1 MQRLL
6 FTGVALAA
14 MIAGP
19 AMAADMGAPLYR
31 APAILAVPA
40 YNWTGFYV
48 GGNFGYSTTR
58 DSSSAHLLDPNG
70 VEQMQTYFSLAPSG
84 WVGGGQIGYNW
95 EVVPHLVLGIEGDWD
110 WTHQTDWACGVAGTG
125 CINGPSPNGATYLD
139 QKYEWISTLR
149 ARIGWARDSW
159 LLYVTGG
166 PAWAKVDTDLTVNCP
181 LGCGNLTNT
190 AIGSA
195 SFSDTRHGW
204 AAGVGIEIVLWGN
217 LTAKLEYLHLDFGN
231 TSQIFGVDAVPPPG
245 APPPFTFVTLNSQL
259 RDDVVRL
266 GLNYKFGY
274 TPAPPIVTK

>member
-1 MQRLL
+1 VAPSRDEGSGNRLTL
-6 FTGVALAA
+6 LNLIPRADNVPGSATRSLAPPFRNHHTGLGTSWNISPHSALS
-14 MIAGP
+14 G
-19 AMAADMGAPLYR
+19 
-31 APAILAVPA
+31 
-40 YNWTGFYV
+40 
-48 GGNFGYSTTR
+48 
-58 DSSSAHLLDPNG
+58 
-70 VEQMQTYFSLAPSG
+70 FSLAPSG

-125 CINGPSPNGATYLD
+125 CINGPSPNGATSLG
-139 QKYEWISTLR
+139 QKYKWISTLR

-190 AIGSA
+190 AFGSA
-195 SFSDTRHGW
+195 SFSDSRHGW

-245 APPPFTFVTLNSQL
+245 APPPFTFVTLNGLAPISW
-259 RDDVVRL
+259 RGEVL
-266 GLNYKFGY
+266 GSRYL
-274 TPAPPIVTK
+274 I